1 MELGRRLRQ
10 LPGCAAELVSVLPHP
25 GRWVM
30 VDPLSGSSPLWLQE
44 VFSDYYLT
52 VVISVGP
59 ISFDHAGRRGI
70 HRRFLS
76 VCA

>member
-1 MELGRRLRQ
+1 
-10 LPGCAAELVSVLPHP
+10 
-25 GRWVM
+25 M